1 MPLTRINNQSLAN
14 VTSAGLP
21 TGTVLQVKTA
31 VKTNTQSTTTGNTF
45 VDIDGLSISITPSS
59 TNSKILVLGSICL
72 STSFYWNVIRILR
85 DTTQINP
92 PDAAGSN
99 RVLVNGAQ
107 TDPTNVDYTMQTVP
121 ISILDSPASTS
132 ALTYK
137 AQFNM
142 IGSAGHTSYV
152 NTTGRDYDNAYGYD
166 PRGSSSITVM
176 EIAG

>member
-1 MPLTRINNQSLAN
+1 MALTRINNQSLAN

-31 VKTNTQSTTTGNTF
+31 VKTNTQSTTTNNTF

-59 TNSKILVLGSICL
+59 TNSKILVLGSICV
-72 STSFYWNVIRILR
+72 SATFYWNAIRILR

-99 RVLVNGAQ
+99 RVLANGVQ
-107 TDPTNVDYTMQTVP
+107 TDPTAVNYALQTIPV
-121 ISILDSPASTS
+121 SILDSPSSTS

-137 AQFNM
+137 AQFNCL
-142 IGSAGHTSYV
+142 GSSNTAYINMTS
-152 NTTGRDYDNAYGYD
+152 RDYDNALGYD
-166 PRGSSSITVM
+166 PRGSSSLTVM

>member
-1 MPLTRINNQSLAN
+1 MPLTRINNQALAN

-31 VKTNTQSTTTGNTF
+31 VKTNTQSTTTNNTF
-45 VDIDGLSISITPSS
+45 VDINGLSISITPSS
-59 TNSKILVLGSICL
+59 TNSKILVLGTICV
-72 STSFYWNVIRILR
+72 STTFYWNVIRILR

-107 TDPTNVDYTMQTVP
+107 SDPTAVNYALQTIP

-137 AQFNM
+137 AQFNNL
-142 IGSAGHTSYV
+142 GSSATCYI
-152 NTTGRDYDNAYGYD
+152 NTTGRDYDNALGYD
-166 PRGSSSITVM
+166 PRGSSSLTVM

>member
-1 MPLTRINNQSLAN
+1 MPLTRINNQALAN

-31 VKTNTQSTTTGNTF
+31 TKTDTQSTTTNNTF
-45 VDIDGLSISITPSS
+45 VDINGLSISITPSS
-59 TNSKILVLGSICL
+59 TNSKILVLGSICVA
-72 STSFYWNVIRILR
+72 TTFYWNVIRILR

-107 TDPTNVDYTMQTVP
+107 SDPTAVNYTMHTVP

-137 AQFNM
+137 AQFNCL
-142 IGSAGHTSYV
+142 GSSATSYI
-152 NTTGRDYDNAYGYD
+152 NMTGRDYDNALGYD
-166 PRGSSSITVM
+166 PRGSSSLTVM